1 MGRIAGLAVA
11 FVALAGCRG
20 TPDVP
25 MKDVAFGAASPN
37 AMLMHHRD
45 SWDALYQRVDLST
58 GRTLPET
65 LSYAVFTGLFEI
77 SSSRVSPAL
86 KQELGIEDIAFGS
99 FKGGYNG
106 YLMVPGDYALIG
118 IVQPNTNGV
127 GSWVDVR
134 CFTGNAPVFHLP
146 AGKVSML
153 ESANR
158 KNARVEQG
166 DAYDKAAAEKDA
178 KLARFLAD
186 GYPGITADVQLAP
199 VVAKI
204 QFSVGDAPQSTY
216 NPCPVGSIFRPA
228 S

>member
-1 MGRIAGLAVA
+1 MKQAAQLAAA
-11 FVALAGCRG
+11 FLALAGCRG
-20 TPDVP
+20 TPDIA
-25 MKDVAFGAASPN
+25 MKEITFGPDSSK

-45 SWDALYQRVDLST
+45 SWDALYQRVDLAT

-77 SSSRVSPAL
+77 DSSRVTPAL

-106 YLMVPGDYALIG
+106 YLMVPGDYALVG
-118 IVQPNTNGV
+118 IVQPNTNGI

-134 CFTGNAPVFHLP
+134 CFTGAAPVFHLA

-158 KNARVEQG
+158 KNERVEKG
-166 DAYDKAAAEKDA
+166 DAYDPAVAAKDA

-186 GYPGITADVQLAP
+186 GYPGITAETQLAP

-204 QFSVGDAPQSTY
+204 QFSVGDTPQSTY
-216 NPCPVGSIFRPA
+216 NPCPVGGLFRPA
-228 S
+228 P